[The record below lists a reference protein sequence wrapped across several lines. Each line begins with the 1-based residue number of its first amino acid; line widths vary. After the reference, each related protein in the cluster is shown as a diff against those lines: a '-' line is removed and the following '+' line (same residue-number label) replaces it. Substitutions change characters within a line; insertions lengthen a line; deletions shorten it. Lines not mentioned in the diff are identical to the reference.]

1 MTLAESIIAAH
12 AGRESVSPGELVG
25 VAVDRVYLQDGNTP
39 TVRRLFAEN
48 GFTRTFDAA
57 RIGVF
62 FDHAVLVPDARMAD
76 RLREAESFAAEMGV
90 RVFPA
95 GTGVSHVVALEE
107 GWFQPGSIVVG
118 ADSHTCTGGVMQC
131 MALGMGASDVAAAM
145 VTGRTWLRVPET
157 VWVQVDGTPHPLAR
171 SRDVVLAL
179 LARLGQQPFLYRAL
193 ELVGSWPATL
203 APDAAATVANL
214 GVELGC
220 KILFL
225 PPGPG
230 RPGLRP
236 LAIPANA
243 PGAAAFHLNVD
254 GLPPHVS
261 RPHSPADAV
270 PLDECAGERINYV
283 FIGSCTN
290 GRYDDL
296 AEAARV
302 LEGGR
307 VHAGVQCV
315 VTPGSRAVYLR
326 ALREGL
332 VERFVEAGA
341 LVTPPGCGTCVGT
354 QGPIPASGDRVLATT
369 NRNFKGR
376 MGNAGASIWLGSP
389 LVAAHTALRGR
400 IPSLDEVA

>member
-25 VAVDRVYLQDGNTP
+25 VSVDRVYLQDGNTP

-48 GFTRTFDAA
+48 GFMRVFDPG

-62 FDHAVLVPDARMAD
+62 FDHAVLVPDALMAD
-76 RLREAESFAAEMGV
+76 RLREAELFAESLGL

-107 GWFQPGSIVVG
+107 GWFEPGSIVVG
-118 ADSHTCTGGVMQC
+118 ADSHTCTGGVVQC
-131 MALGMGASDVAAAM
+131 MALGMGASDVTAAM

-157 VWVQVDGTPHPLAR
+157 VWVEIEGATHPLAR
-171 SRDVVLAL
+171 SKDVMLFVLGC
-179 LARLGQQPFLYRAL
+179 LGQEPFLYRAV
-193 ELVGSWPATL
+193 EVVGGWPATL
-203 APDAAATVANL
+203 ATDAAATVANL

-230 RPGLRP
+230 RERLHPLQAPADAPSGLTFR
-236 LAIPANA
+236 
-243 PGAAAFHLNVD
+243 VSVE
-254 GLPPHVS
+254 GLPPFVS
-261 RPHSPADAV
+261 RPHSPGDAV
-270 PLDECAGERINYV
+270 PLDQCAGERINYV

-296 AEAARV
+296 TEAARV
-302 LEGGR
+302 LGSGR

-315 VTPGSRAVYLR
+315 ITPGSRSVYLR

-341 LVTPPGCGTCVGT
+341 LVTPPGCGACVGT
-354 QGPIPASGDRVLATT
+354 QGPIPAAGDRVLATT
-369 NRNFKGR
+369 SRNFKGR
-376 MGNAGASIWLGSP
+376 MGNGSASVWLGSP
-389 LVAAHTALRGR
+389 LVAAYTALLGR
-400 IPSLDEVA
+400 IPSLDELA